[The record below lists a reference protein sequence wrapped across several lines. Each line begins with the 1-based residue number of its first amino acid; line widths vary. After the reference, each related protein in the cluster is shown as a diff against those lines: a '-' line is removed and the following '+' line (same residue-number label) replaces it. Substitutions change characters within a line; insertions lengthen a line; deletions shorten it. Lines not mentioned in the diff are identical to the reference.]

1 MALGIGNFIH
11 LIRTIDRLV
20 GLERKHGDLIEALDK
35 QVRTLASRLD
45 RLEAREDLLIVE
57 AKAAAA
63 TAASVASTGHLADL
77 ARQVGILEE
86 RTRVVDGVAVRSISE
101 KPINTAD
108 HDRSAPDNFLHK
120 S

>member
-1 MALGIGNFIH
+1 
-11 LIRTIDRLV
+11 
-20 GLERKHGDLIEALDK
+20 
-35 QVRTLASRLD
+35 VRTLASRLD

-86 RTRVVDGVAVRSISE
+86 RTRVDSLAVRSISE

-108 HDRSAPDNFLHK
+108 HDRSAQDNFLHK